1 MSDVLAAGP
10 GRASTRPR
18 ESPRR
23 AAGGQEK
30 SAPSRSRHTVR
41 GANPK
46 KTRRP
51 AGRKRRRASARERLR
66 LALFSSSTKLHRAF
80 SSLGDA
86 DNAKAQAKYELELSR
101 FDPSRFEKEDLAAK
115 SYDAIIV
122 EQGKEAE
129 NGLVRWLRKSN
140 PSGPLISYGGTKA
153 PDARS
158 VYALHLN
165 EVPRKGVLRAIVRDA
180 QRHHEASRKAAEL
193 SRRLRE
199 TSRKLQVLGDIVSTA
214 NSILEPRRVL
224 NVIMSQIQELIP
236 SEAWSILL
244 VDEETGDLTF
254 ELALGEKGAD
264 LATTRIK
271 MGEGVAGWVAQTG
284 EPAIVN
290 DVRRDRRFQH
300 RFDELTRFQTRSI
313 LCAPLTS
320 RGRTIGVVE
329 IMNRAQGGRFSRKDM
344 NLLLT
349 MVEPAAIAL
358 ENAILFQKT
367 QRLAVTD
374 DLTKLYNSRYLNSFL
389 EDSIER
395 ARKREGHLAV
405 VFLDLDG
412 FKSINDRHGH
422 LCGSRSLYEVGSLI
436 RMAVREEDVVSRYGG
451 DEFVVVLPE
460 TDAEGA
466 LAAAERIR
474 HALNNHVFL
483 EEFGLEAR
491 LSASF
496 GVSLYPEHG
505 NSPQDLMQKA
515 DQAMYSV
522 KEHGKDAVCL
532 AS

>member
-1 MSDVLAAGP
+1 MSDVLAAGTEKT
-10 GRASTRPR
+10 RATSRRSDTRPR
-18 ESPRR
+18 
-23 AAGGQEK
+23 K
-30 SAPSRSRHTVR
+30 SAPSPSRSATGARTRKKTSKSSRSRR
-41 GANPK
+41 GAKGKN
-46 KTRRP
+46 
-51 AGRKRRRASARERLR
+51 RLR
-66 LALFSSSTKLHRAF
+66 LVLFSQSTTTRRAF
-80 SSLGDA
+80 ASLEKS
-86 DNAKAQAKYELELSR
+86 DNLELRR
-101 FDPSRFEKEDLAAK
+101 FNPARFTK
-115 SYDAIIV
+115 SDWVQEPCDAIIV
-122 EQGKEAE
+122 EQGKACE
-129 NGLVRWLRKSN
+129 NGLVRWLKKSN
-140 PSGPLISYGGTKA
+140 PGVPLIAFGGDEDS
-153 PDARS
+153 DARS
-158 VYALHLN
+158 VYASHLRR
-165 EVPRKGVLRAIVRDA
+165 VPRKGVLRSLVRDA
-180 QRHHEASRKAAEL
+180 QRHLEASRKAGDL

-199 TSRKLQVLGDIVSTA
+199 TSRRLQVLGDIVATA

-254 ELALGEKGAD
+254 EMALGEKGAD
-264 LATTRIK
+264 LMTTRIK

-284 EPAIVN
+284 EPTIVN
-290 DVRRDRRFQH
+290 DVERDRRFQH
-300 RFDELTRFQTRSI
+300 RFDMLTRFQTRAI

-329 IMNRAQGGRFSRKDM
+329 ILNRAQSGRFTRKDM

-389 EDSIER
+389 AESIARAEMED
-395 ARKREGHLAV
+395 GQLAV

-412 FKSINDRHGH
+412 FKSINDCHGH
-422 LCGSRSLYEVGSLI
+422 LCGSRSLFEVGHLI
-436 RMAVREEDVVSRYGG
+436 RSAVREEDVVSRYGG

-474 HALNNHVFL
+474 GALNSHVFL

-496 GVSLYPEHG
+496 GVSLYPDHG
-505 NSPQDLMQKA
+505 QNPQDLMQKA
-515 DQAMYSV
+515 DQAMYSI
-522 KEHGKDAVCL
+522 KESGKDAVCL

>member
-1 MSDVLAAGP
+1 MSSRLGQDSRPHPIRDHNVP
-10 GRASTRPR
+10 RATRNKATQ
-18 ESPRR
+18 RR
-23 AAGGQEK
+23 TK
-30 SAPSRSRHTVR
+30 SSRAT
-41 GANPK
+41 
-46 KTRRP
+46 KTTP
-51 AGRKRRRASARERLR
+51 PLR
-66 LALFSSSTKLHRAF
+66 LALFSHSPKLQRA
-80 SSLGDA
+80 
-86 DNAKAQAKYELELSR
+86 LSAIVPAGLTQ
-101 FDPSRFEKEDLAAK
+101 FDPARFTKEEWVAAP
-115 SYDAIIV
+115 YDAIIV
-122 EQGKEAE
+122 EQGKAAE
-129 NGLVRWLRKSN
+129 NGLVRWLRKQN
-140 PSGPLISYGGTKA
+140 PGVPLIAYGRDAA

-158 VYALHLN
+158 IYALHLN
-165 EVPRKGVLRAIVRDA
+165 RVPGRAVLSSIIRDA
-180 QRHHEASRKAAEL
+180 QRHHEAGRKATEL

-214 NSILEPRRVL
+214 NSVLEPRHVL

-254 ELALGEKGAD
+254 EMALGEKGAD
-264 LATTRIK
+264 LTTTRIK
-271 MGEGVAGWVAQTG
+271 IGEGVAGWVAQTG
-284 EPAIVN
+284 EATIVN

-300 RFDELTRFQTRSI
+300 RFDELTTFQTRAI

-329 IMNRAQGGRFSRKDM
+329 IINRTQGGRFTRKDM

-349 MVEPAAIAL
+349 MVGPAAIAL

-389 EDSIER
+389 EESIGR
-395 ARKREGHLAV
+395 AEKENGHLAV

-422 LCGSRSLYEVGSLI
+422 LCGSRSLFEVGTLI
-436 RMAVREEDVVSRYGG
+436 RRAVREEDVVSRYGG

-460 TDAEGA
+460 TDGDGA
-466 LAAAERIR
+466 LAVAERIR
-474 HALNNHVFL
+474 ESLNAHLFL
-483 EEFGLEAR
+483 EDFGLEER

-505 NSPQDLMQKA
+505 RSPQYLMQKA